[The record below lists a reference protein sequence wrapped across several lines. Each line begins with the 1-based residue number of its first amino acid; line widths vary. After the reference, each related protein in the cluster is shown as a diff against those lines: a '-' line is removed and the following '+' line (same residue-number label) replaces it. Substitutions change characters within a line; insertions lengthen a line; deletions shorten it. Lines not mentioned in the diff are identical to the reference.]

1 MPDIPTPDRSGASP
15 ATPSSGSALT
25 ASELAD
31 RMIHRRAVEAVVWG
45 MPAVNYDLMLQA
57 LIRDVKGGPNQIVYW
72 SGLPDWKNQTLTPNP
87 DTIYVLPFFD
97 TRGGPM
103 VLEIPPAQGGSITG
117 SVDDC
122 WQTALEDVGAAG
134 VDKGQGGKY
143 LITPPGY
150 AEKVPD
156 GYIPMPSDNYQ
167 GFAILRS
174 ILKSGSDADVAQ
186 AVAYARRIRL
196 YPLSKSANPPL
207 QTFLDAIH
215 VVFDATIPYDLRFF
229 QSLDRIVQAEPW
241 LDRDRAMID
250 VLKSLGVEKGKPFKP
265 DKRTQAILVEA
276 VAEAHAWLEGE
287 YERVFTPPFF
297 ADTHWALPASQ
308 EVLAGLQSHFAKPE
322 SYPVDG
328 RGMTYS
334 MAFFSPKHSGRGSY
348 YLMAIRDRDGRPL
361 HGAASYHLHVPA
373 KVPASLYWS
382 VTAYDRATHALIR
395 DMAWPSRSSNTP
407 GLQVNPDG
415 SVDLWFG
422 PKAPAGGASNWTPTS
437 AAGEF
442 EILFR
447 FYGPQPALFDKSWT
461 LPDIERRTVH

>member
-1 MPDIPTPDRSGASP
+1 MPDIPTPDRSGVSP
-15 ATPSSGSALT
+15 AKPSSGSALT

-87 DTIYVLPFFD
+87 DAIYVLPFFD
-97 TRGGPM
+97 TRAGPM

-122 WQTALEDVGAAG
+122 WQTALEDVGTAG
-134 VDKGQGGKY
+134 LDKGQGGKY

-150 AEKVPD
+150 AEKIPD

-174 ILKSGSDADVAQ
+174 ILTSGSDADVAR

-207 QTFLDAIH
+207 QTFLDAID

-265 DKRTQAILVEA
+265 DKKTQAILVEA
-276 VAEAHAWLEGE
+276 IAEARAWLEGE

-348 YLMAIRDRDGRPL
+348 YLMAIRDRDGQPL
-361 HGAASYHLHVPA
+361 HGSASYHLHVPA
-373 KVPASLYWS
+373 KVPASQYWS
-382 VTAYDRATHALIR
+382 ATAYDRATHALIR

-422 PKAPAGGASNWTPTS
+422 PKAPTGGASNWTPTS

-447 FYGPQPALFDKSWT
+447 FYGPQPSLFDKSWT

>member
-1 MPDIPTPDRSGASP
+1 MPNIPIQERPGASTAKP
-15 ATPSSGSALT
+15 SALT
-25 ASELAD
+25 VNELAD

-57 LIRDVKGGPNQIVYW
+57 LMRDVKGGPNQIVYW

-87 DTIYVLPFFD
+87 DAIYVLPFFD

-103 VLEIPPAQGGSITG
+103 VLEIPPALGGSITG

-122 WQTALEDVGAAG
+122 WQTALEDVGTSG
-134 VDKGQGGKY
+134 VDEGQGGKY

-150 AEKVPD
+150 AEKIPD
-156 GYIPMPSDNYQ
+156 GYIPLPSDNYQ

-174 ILKSGSDADVAQ
+174 ILKSGSDEDVAE

-196 YPLSKSANPPL
+196 YPLSKAANPPT
-207 QTFLDAIH
+207 QTFLDALD

-229 QSLDRIVQAEPW
+229 QALDRIVQTEPW
-241 LDRDRAMID
+241 LERDRAMID
-250 VLKSLGVEKGKPFKP
+250 VLKSLGVEKGKSFNP
-265 DKRTQAILVEA
+265 DERTRAIL
-276 VAEAHAWLEGE
+276 AEAAAEARAWLEGE

-308 EVLAGLQSHFAKPE
+308 EVLAGLQSHFARPE

-328 RGMTYS
+328 RGTTYS

-348 YLMAIRDRDGRPL
+348 YLMAIRDRDGQPL
-361 HGAASYHLHVPA
+361 RGDGAYHLHVPA
-373 KVPASLYWS
+373 KVPASQYWS
-382 VTAYDRATHALIR
+382 ATAYDRATHALIR
-395 DMAWPSRSSNTP
+395 DMAWPSRSTNTP

-422 PKAPAGGASNWTPTS
+422 PKAPTAGSSNWIPTS

>member
-1 MPDIPTPDRSGASP
+1 MPDIPTPDRSGGSP
-15 ATPSSGSALT
+15 AKPSSGSALS
-25 ASELAD
+25 ANELAD

-87 DTIYVLPFFD
+87 DAIYVLPFFD

-103 VLEIPPAQGGSITG
+103 VLEIPPAEGGSITG

-150 AEKVPD
+150 AEKIPD

-207 QTFLDAIH
+207 QTFLDAID
-215 VVFDATIPYDLRFF
+215 VVFDATIPYDPRFF
-229 QSLDRIVQAEPW
+229 ESLDRIVQAEPW

-250 VLKSLGVEKGKPFKP
+250 VLKSLGIEKGKPFKP
-265 DKRTQAILVEA
+265 DKRTQAIL
-276 VAEAHAWLEGE
+276 AEAIAEARAWLEGE
-287 YERVFTPPFF
+287 YGRVFTPPFF

-348 YLMAIRDRDGRPL
+348 YLMAIRDRDGQPL

-373 KVPASLYWS
+373 KVPASQYWS
-382 VTAYDRATHALIR
+382 ATAYDRATHALIR

-422 PKAPAGGASNWTPTS
+422 PKAPTGGTSNWTPTS